1 MAPASPRVHIGS
13 AGSDTQSDLG
23 TLNLAGVPTVLIER
37 GTMRHAAD
45 ARAKTDQLPARS
57 GQNALTYSNG
67 SRQEVHTHSAVHAV
81 GPN

>member
-1 MAPASPRVHIGS
+1 VPCAPSRCLAHPHPTPSSRRPSYRRGYTDGTGFTPVHIGS

-45 ARAKTDQLPARS
+45 ARCLR
-57 GQNALTYSNG
+57 
-67 SRQEVHTHSAVHAV
+67 
-81 GPN
+81 

>member
-13 AGSDTQSDLG
+13 AGSDTESDLG

-45 ARAKTDQLPARS
+45 ARCLR
-57 GQNALTYSNG
+57 
-67 SRQEVHTHSAVHAV
+67 
-81 GPN
+81 